1 MLLRTSLTSPFGR
14 KIRMASLRLGLTHR
28 IQTVSADTTDPA
40 DEIRIDNPLGK
51 VPLLVLDDGRRIYDS
66 RVILECLDHMAG
78 GGVIIPRE
86 WNDRLETLVFQSLGD
101 GIMDAAVLVSYESR
115 YRPEEIRSEKW
126 LGHQTG
132 KIERGLDHLTEEGA
146 RSGPLRRGDDLDLL
160 HAGLSGLAQA
170 GRLARG
176 FPRARPLA
184 RRFPRRRARIRRHG
198 ARSRG
203 VSAGHKRVRRD

>member
-132 KIERGLDHLTEEGA
+132 KIERGLDHLTKKAPDPA
-146 RSGPLRRGDDLDLL
+146 RFDVATISISCMLGYLDWRKQVDWRADFPALVPWL
-160 HAGLSGLAQA
+160 DAFRAA
-170 GRLARG
+170 APEYDATARD
-176 FPRARPLA
+176 PAA
-184 RRFPRRRARIRRHG
+184 
-198 ARSRG
+198 
-203 VSAGHKRVRRD
+203 